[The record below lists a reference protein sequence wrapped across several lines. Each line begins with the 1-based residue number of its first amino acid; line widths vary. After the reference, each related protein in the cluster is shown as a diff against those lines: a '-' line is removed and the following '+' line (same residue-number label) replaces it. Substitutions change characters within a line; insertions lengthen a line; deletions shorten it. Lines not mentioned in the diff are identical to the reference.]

1 MHSEFVDTLRCLSIH
16 EESWLVVAADET
28 VGRHVMR
35 GLLGCP
41 VCHARYPIERG
52 IADFANGAVRPIA
65 LERDDAGADDAEA
78 DQAAALKLA
87 AMLDLTDSSG
97 YVILVG
103 EWARLGAALREIV
116 PILVLAV
123 NAPPD
128 VTMGDGVSG
137 VTTLDRIPVAA
148 SSARGIAFA
157 PPGRNDGDRLE
168 LPAALGAVRPDGR
181 VVALASVPEP
191 DGVAIVARDASHW
204 VARRTSGAPLIRL
217 VRNPG

>member
-1 MHSEFVDTLRCLSIH
+1 MHSEFVDTLRCLSVH

-28 VGRHVMR
+28 QGRHVMR

-52 IADFANGAVRPIA
+52 IADFTNGARTPIA
-65 LERDDAGADDAEA
+65 LERDLSSPDES
-78 DQAAALKLA
+78 AALKLA

-103 EWARLGAALREIV
+103 DWARLGAALREVV
-116 PILVLAV
+116 PVLVLAV

-128 VTMGDGVSG
+128 VLMGDGVSG

-148 SSARGIAFA
+148 SSARAIAFA
-157 PPGRNDGDRLE
+157 PAD
-168 LPAALGAVRPDGR
+168 PAAADPLDLASALGAVRPGGR
-181 VVALASVPEP
+181 VVAIASVPLP
-191 DGVAIVARDASHW
+191 ADVAEVARDAEHW
-204 VARRTSGAPLIRL
+204 VATRTSGAPLIRL
-217 VRNPG
+217 VRS